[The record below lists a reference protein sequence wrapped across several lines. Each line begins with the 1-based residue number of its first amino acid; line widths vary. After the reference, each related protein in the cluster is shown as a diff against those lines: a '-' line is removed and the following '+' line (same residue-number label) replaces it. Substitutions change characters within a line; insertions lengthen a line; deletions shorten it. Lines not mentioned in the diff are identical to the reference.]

1 MFKFILTKPNKLL
14 ETVVLRKIYSDKCF
28 RLYDGIIQSLTEMN
42 QLNGV
47 DENDQMQKE
56 INAQLVSYKAFR

>member
-1 MFKFILTKPNKLL
+1 
-14 ETVVLRKIYSDKCF
+14 
-28 RLYDGIIQSLTEMN
+28 MN

-56 INAQLVSYKAFR
+56 INAQLVSYKAFRSESPTRGLSRCWFCSHIVKNMYSMKVVIG